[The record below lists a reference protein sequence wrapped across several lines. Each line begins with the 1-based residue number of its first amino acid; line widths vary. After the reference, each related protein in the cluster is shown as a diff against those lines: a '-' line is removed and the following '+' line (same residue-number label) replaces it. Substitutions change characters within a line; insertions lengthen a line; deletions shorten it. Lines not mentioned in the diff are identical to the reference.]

1 MKKQKTHPI
10 LYFSLLFVVLVA
22 IQFYFLFN
30 TVVLKTNEIKWQ
42 AKEILVG
49 KSIEYTFLED
59 GDWDERLYELN
70 SFSNESKKREILDD
84 NIAKLK
90 DSVANKIQEF
100 VEQQYEQTGFK
111 LAFKKELIRI
121 YDNNSAQ
128 EIIKKPIVLFSTQ
141 IQPVKN
147 YLLSESKWESTYSST
162 FSESEK
168 EIFSSIELNGNN
180 GSSNASQKLD
190 STNKNLSYTIEQAI
204 YYDVL
209 NMNFILFKQLWGL
222 FLVSIVL
229 LVLVLWL
236 YFQSYKKYNE
246 QRAQVVLLHD
256 TIDNI
261 SHEFKTP
268 LATLKIA
275 LKQLRFQK
283 TDETLDILDRQIIRL
298 ENIVKPLEE
307 NFEEHQQVTND
318 QILSI
323 VTDFERMYPE
333 IQWKFSVEVDER
345 TSMSHFDMET
355 ILRNL
360 IENSLKYGGKFIQ
373 IDVIQKDEYLE
384 IGVKDDGI
392 GISKYE
398 HQNVLEKYYRVSTNN
413 IHNAKGLGLG
423 LYLVNK
429 IVQKYN
435 GNLTV
440 NSALGQG
447 CEILIRI

>member
-30 TVVLKTNEIKWQ
+30 TVVLKTNEIKRE
-42 AKEILVG
+42 AKELLVQ
-49 KSIEYTFLED
+49 KSNEYTFLED
-59 GDWDERLYELN
+59 EDWDGSLYQLHE
-70 SFSNESKKREILDD
+70 FSNERKNREILKDK
-84 NIAKLK
+84 IAKLN
-90 DSVANKIQEF
+90 DSVANKVQEF

-128 EIIKKPIVLFSTQ
+128 EIIKEPIVLFSTQ

-147 YLLSESKWESTYSST
+147 YLLSESKWESTHSSSS
-162 FSESEK
+162 SENEK
-168 EIFSSIELNGNN
+168 EIFSSIELYGKR
-180 GSSNASQKLD
+180 GSSNASQNLD

-236 YFQSYKKYNE
+236 YFQSYKKYKE
-246 QRAQVVLLHD
+246 QKAQVILLHD

-318 QILSI
+318 QLLSI

-345 TSMSHFDMET
+345 TSMSLFDMET

-447 CEILIRI
+447 CEIWIRI